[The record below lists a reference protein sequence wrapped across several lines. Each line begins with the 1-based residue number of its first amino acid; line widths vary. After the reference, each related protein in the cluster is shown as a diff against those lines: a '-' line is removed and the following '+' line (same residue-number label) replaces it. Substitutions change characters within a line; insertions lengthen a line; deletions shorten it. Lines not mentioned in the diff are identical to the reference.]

1 MEAAGVDVIQFDEPG
16 LNVFLDEV
24 TGWGAPALERAAA
37 GFSCKTAVHMCYG
50 CEVETNIAWKGTLGA
65 RWRRY
70 EKTFP
75 AINASAIGQVS
86 VEAVSS
92 KAPIDLIGLLPDKE
106 IAATIADARTYA
118 DAERLQLCTN
128 CGMAPV
134 ARDVAV
140 GKLRALS
147 ANAALLRRRDVV

>member
-106 IAATIADARTYA
+106 IDR
-118 DAERLQLCTN
+118 
-128 CGMAPV
+128 APV
-134 ARDVAV
+134 P
-140 GKLRALS
+140 
-147 ANAALLRRRDVV
+147 RRQSPRLPGAGDQRGVFRSTACCG